1 MIVTNV
7 RSAHNGI
14 GLAYIYIW
22 VSKST
27 SVLYVGM
34 TNNEAGPIGRAN
46 GHFIRNGSFRKRF
59 DQYRGYG
66 IENISDLILISF
78 PLPKELKY
86 ISVESSYRESVEY
99 LVQKEL
105 QVMRG
110 SLSPS
115 FDVVSWHDRFPKRTG
130 NSEVISI
137 ANGIVDSFKSIY
149 GSL

>member
-1 MIVTNV
+1 MIITNV
-7 RSAHNGI
+7 YNAHNGF

-34 TNNEAGPIGRAN
+34 TNNEAGTIGRAN
-46 GHFIRNGSFRKRF
+46 GHFTRKGSFRKRF
-59 DQYRGYG
+59 DEYRGFG
-66 IENISDLILISF
+66 IEKVADLILLSF

-105 QVMRG
+105 QVLRG

-115 FDVVSWHDRFPKRTG
+115 YDVVSWHARFPKRTG
-130 NSEVISI
+130 NWEVISI
-137 ANGIVDSFKSIY
+137 ANSIVSSFKGIY
-149 GSL
+149 SSL